1 MAKKATTKKQKSIE
15 ETLWDSANKLRGT
28 VESSEYKH
36 VVLSLI
42 FLKFASDKFE
52 ERKQELIAEGKEKY
66 LEMKEFY
73 NMKNVF
79 FLPKISRWSYIIE
92 NAKQDDIALK
102 IDTALHTVEK
112 NNTALK
118 GALPDNYF
126 SRLNM
131 DVSKLAALLDTI
143 NNIDTLKDK
152 EQDIVGRVYEYFLS
166 KFALAEGK
174 GKGEF
179 YTPKS
184 IVNLIAEMI
193 EPYKGIIYDPACGS
207 GGMFVQS
214 MKFIESHNGDKKEI
228 SIYGQEY
235 TSTTY
240 KLAKMNLAIRGIA
253 ANLGEVPA
261 DTFAKDQHKDL
272 KADFIMAN
280 PPFNQ
285 KDWRASDELIDDP
298 RWKGFDVPPKSNANY
313 GWILNMASKLS
324 QNGVA
329 GFILANGAL
338 SGGGEEYKIRKKLIE
353 NKLVEAIVILP
364 QNMFYT
370 TNISVTL
377 WILNNNK
384 KERTVK
390 LPDTTRNYRNREDE
404 ILFIDLREVGE
415 PFEKKFTQF
424 SPQHI
429 KDIAKTYHDWQTN
442 VIANGVKQSAYRDVA
457 EYTYSATLEEVKA
470 KDYSL
475 VPSKYIEFVNRD
487 ENINFDEKMETLQT
501 EIADLLKQEAD
512 SKEDLLA
519 VFKKLGYE
527 I

>member
-1 MAKKATTKKQKSIE
+1 MSISKQAKPKKQSSIE

-52 ERKQELIAEGKEKY
+52 ERRKELIAEKKEKY

-73 NMKNVF
+73 NMNNVF
-79 FLPKISRWSYIIE
+79 FLPEEARWTYIIQ
-92 NAKQDDIALK
+92 NSKQNDIALK

-112 NNTALK
+112 NNPSLK

-143 NNIDTLKDK
+143 NNIDTIKDK
-152 EQDIVGRVYEYFLS
+152 QQDIVGRVYEYFLS

-214 MKFIESHNGDKKEI
+214 VKFIESHHGNKKEI

-235 TSTTY
+235 TATTY

-261 DTFAKDQHKDL
+261 DTFGRDQHPDL

-285 KDWRASDELIDDP
+285 KDWRAANELKDDP
-298 RWKGFDVPPKSNANY
+298 RWRGYEVPPTGNANY
-313 GWILNMASKLS
+313 AWILNIASKLS
-324 QNGVA
+324 ENGVA

-338 SGGGEEYKIRKKLIE
+338 SGGGEEYKIRRKLIE
-353 NKLVEAIVILP
+353 NNLVEAILVMPRNL
-364 QNMFYT
+364 FYT
-370 TNISVTL
+370 TDISVTL
-377 WILNNNK
+377 WILNKNK
-384 KERTVK
+384 KARTIEINDIIK
-390 LPDTTRNYRNREDE
+390 KYRNRERE
-404 ILFIDLREVGE
+404 VLFMDLRQLGE
-415 PFEKKFTQF
+415 PFEKKYTQF
-424 SPQHI
+424 SAYDI
-429 KDIAKTYHDWQTN
+429 KKITENYHNWQQDN
-442 VIANGVKQSAYRDVA
+442 FENSYANTS
-457 EYTYSATLEEVKA
+457 EFCYSASFEEVSK
-470 KDYSL
+470 KDFSL
-475 VPSKYIEFVNRD
+475 VPSKYIEFINRD
-487 ENINFDEKMETLQT
+487 ENIDFDEKMKNLQM
-501 EIADLLKQEAD
+501 EFSDLLKAED
-512 SKEDLLA
+512 KSKKELLT
-519 VFKKLGYE
+519 VFKELGYE
-527 I
+527 IKL